1 MKIGK
6 HQLVKTLWKP
16 GLSHGQALQNESS
29 CPMLNSAQF
38 GKPTPPLVK
47 PPKVQSG
54 GSYKMPK
61 LPPVRE
67 ELDLMEAKANVLN
80 AKAAKIRREG

>member
-1 MKIGK
+1 
-6 HQLVKTLWKP
+6 
-16 GLSHGQALQNESS
+16 
-29 CPMLNSAQF
+29 
-38 GKPTPPLVK
+38 
-47 PPKVQSG
+47 
-54 GSYKMPK
+54 MPK